1 MRKLSNQKKEE
12 ILSCVQLLEHGD
24 RIEFD
29 GLSLFVYNSSGCLIN
44 SITTYEN

>member
-1 MRKLSNQKKEE
+1 MRKISQQKKEE
-12 ILSCVQLLEHGD
+12 ILSSILLLERGD